1 MSKSATLRVCLLLM
15 LSLIHQFTLAASST
29 PKEPT
34 ALRIAVSANFKQTL
48 ASLLD
53 QYPFPVQLIAGS
65 TGQLYAQI
73 TQGAPFDVFLAADSH
88 RPQMLVQHQLADK
101 HFIYANGKLVFWQPE
116 AQQPPNAH
124 QLITNQ
130 TMIAIANP
138 KTAPYGLAA
147 QQTIQ
152 HFNIQPKKLIRTGNV
167 SQAYQ
172 HVLTGNVEGAFIA
185 ASLLPDNVNSA
196 VLWHVPTDIYS
207 AIIQEGVI
215 LNRTSNKQQ
224 AEHFV
229 RFLLS
234 EKTQQLIQAAG
245 YLAIKQPVNI
255 THD

>member
-1 MSKSATLRVCLLLM
+1 VRKSVALQACLLLM
-15 LSLIHQFTLAASST
+15 LGLMHQPALAAASA
-29 PKEPT
+29 PKEIP
-34 ALRIAVSANFKQTL
+34 ALRVAVSANFKQTL
-48 ASLLD
+48 ASVLTS
-53 QYPFPVQLIAGS
+53 YPFPVQLISGS

-88 RPQMLVQHQLADK
+88 RPQMLVQHNVADK
-101 HFIYANGKLVFWQPE
+101 HFTYAKGKLVFWQPK
-116 AQQPPNAH
+116 AQQMPTAP
-124 QLITNQ
+124 QLINNPIT
-130 TMIAIANP
+130 IAIANP

-147 QQTIQ
+147 LQTIQ
-152 HFNIQPKKLIRTGNV
+152 HFNIKPKKLIRTGNV

-185 ASLLPDNVNSA
+185 ASLLPDYTNNA
-196 VLWHVPTDIYS
+196 ALWHIPTSIYS

-215 LNRTSNKQQ
+215 LNRTHHKQQ

-234 EKTQQLIQAAG
+234 KKTQQLIQMAG
-245 YLAIKQPVNI
+245 YLAIEQPVNI